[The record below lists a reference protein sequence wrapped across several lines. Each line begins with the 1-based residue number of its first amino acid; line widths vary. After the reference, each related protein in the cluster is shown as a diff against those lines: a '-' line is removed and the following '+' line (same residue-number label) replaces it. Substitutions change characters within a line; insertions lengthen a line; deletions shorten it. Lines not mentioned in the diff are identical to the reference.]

1 MKLFAERKARKE
13 LNSILHEL
21 NQYLSN
27 NYKEPALRA
36 KDRLIQRTEELYAE
50 GALSDKKYQYWRS
63 VGEEYAIKMKNYRH

>member
-1 MKLFAERKARKE
+1 MKLFAERKAQKE

-27 NYKEPALRA
+27 NYKEPAHRA

>member
-1 MKLFAERKARKE
+1 MKLFAERQAQKE

-27 NYKEPALRA
+27 NYKEPAHRA

-63 VGEEYAIKMKNYRH
+63 VGEAYSVKMKDYRH